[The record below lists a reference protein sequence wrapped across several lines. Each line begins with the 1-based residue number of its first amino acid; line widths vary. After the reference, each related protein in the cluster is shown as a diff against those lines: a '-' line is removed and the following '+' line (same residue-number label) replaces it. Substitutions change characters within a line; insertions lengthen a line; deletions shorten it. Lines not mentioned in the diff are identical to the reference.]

1 MGAFK
6 KILRAIFED
15 DGAPSLY
22 SGLVV
27 GASTPDR
34 SNAAAAPAGGRQQ
47 NTTKAVVRSGR
58 RS

>member
-27 GASTPDR
+27 GASAPEHLQTTPP
-34 SNAAAAPAGGRQQ
+34 AAGSRRDTAGAR
-47 NTTKAVVRSGR
+47 TRSGH

>member
-6 KILRAIFED
+6 RILRAIFED

-27 GASTPDR
+27 GASTPGR
-34 SNAAAAPAGGRQQ
+34 SPVEAAAAGSRRDTGGAR
-47 NTTKAVVRSGR
+47 TRSAR

>member
-6 KILRAIFED
+6 RILRAIFED

-27 GASTPDR
+27 GASTPGR
-34 SNAAAAPAGGRQQ
+34 SPMEAAAGSRRDTAGARTRPA
-47 NTTKAVVRSGR
+47 R